1 MQRHELFLA
10 LVLLSAT
17 LGASC
22 CSAEILFNFVKKSD
36 PCPIK
41 CQKIHIRTVQKDNFV
56 DVQQVTSSDCQRG
69 CRFYNLISFSKKL
82 DQRGVND
89 TLESCD
95 SSCRAAY
102 PELRSAATCRL
113 GCISMALHREIFENS
128 AVSLMMRLDDE
139 RPIPNLLAAL
149 PVHFAAMHESSSS
162 SGGNVA
168 ATVNPTLGDEP
179 LANWWDTDDYKSTD
193 TTARQYNV
201 VVKSKTYVPKSDLFE
216 SLCVLKHADIYS
228 WLLALAIFAVV
239 LSILWLYLAPEKF
252 KDAHRQDDAATLVTA
267 AATAPAA
274 PPTSSKFTV
283 YLPDEAPL
291 HKIPPPKYY
300 DVVDM
305 NDKNIKV

>member
-1 MQRHELFLA
+1 MQRYELFLA
-10 LVLLSAT
+10 LLLSAT
-17 LGASC
+17 FGASC

-139 RPIPNLLAAL
+139 RPIPNLLAL
-149 PVHFAAMHESSSS
+149 PVHFAAMQSSSA
-162 SGGNVA
+162 GNVA

-193 TTARQYNV
+193 TTAGQYNV
-201 VVKSKTYVPKSDLFE
+201 VVKSKTYAPKTDLFE

-252 KDAHRQDDAATLVTA
+252 KDAQQDDAATLVTA
-267 AATAPAA
+267 ASAPA
-274 PPTSSKFTV
+274 PPSSKFTV